1 VTLPDRLSRTMN
13 CSALGRQLLAD
24 RSGGPGPS
32 DRPRPDDDRG
42 HQTVRRDNRRPR
54 NDEVIR
60 CPGGRDRRCG
70 DAAHARACG
79 ALARGELN
87 ASISKPCLSTVV
99 SNAVT
104 LGPVTETGLCKE
116 MTLLPK
122 EPVENRHAGRPPSPA
137 TKTIYLFRCGDS
149 GLYGLTADSSG
160 STLPF
165 QLYPQIRWRFERLV
179 TVRTDGNSL
188 KQKIVQAILDT
199 IAEEGFK
206 LFHASV
212 SPELCAT
219 L

>member
-1 VTLPDRLSRTMN
+1 M
-13 CSALGRQLLAD
+13 
-24 RSGGPGPS
+24 
-32 DRPRPDDDRG
+32 
-42 HQTVRRDNRRPR
+42 
-54 NDEVIR
+54 
-60 CPGGRDRRCG
+60 
-70 DAAHARACG
+70 
-79 ALARGELN
+79 
-87 ASISKPCLSTVV
+87 LSTIV
-99 SNAVT
+99 SNAAT

-116 MTLLPK
+116 MTLSPK
-122 EPVENRHAGRPPSPA
+122 APLENRHAGRPSSPA

-179 TVRTDGNSL
+179 TVRTDDNSL
-188 KQKIVQAILDT
+188 KQKIVQAILDS

-212 SPELCAT
+212 SPELYAT